1 MANNATALSPVK
13 LFSAL
18 AIGASVLVAYLYA
31 GGASAGSTRAMCL
44 ECQESSS
51 ADAAKWV
58 KNGTYRLDAV
68 TLTDDE
74 KELEVDPD
82 SLRKMTRIKPPFL
95 SASENDALVEQTIR
109 AIDNFGETG
118 DSTVLENQWPELTRR
133 ARYAYSFFMT
143 ADQPIDCYNVYVRVG
158 RNKYLVVVGRDLE
171 SGEFKWRPGEGM
183 LINRYGTEGK
193 PVYLEEFQKVDAAV
207 GR

>member
-1 MANNATALSPVK
+1 MAKIATALTPVK
-13 LFSAL
+13 LFGAL
-18 AIGASVLVAYLYA
+18 VIGAGAFVAYLYA
-31 GGASAGSTRAMCL
+31 GGASADSTRAKCVQ
-44 ECQESSS
+44 CQASDS
-51 ADAAKWV
+51 ADATKWI

-82 SLRKMTRIKPPFL
+82 SLRKMTRIKPPLL
-95 SASENDALVEQTIR
+95 SASENDALVEKAIR
-109 AIDNFGETG
+109 AIDNFGEKG
-118 DSTVLENQWPELTRR
+118 DSTVLENQWPQLTRR
-133 ARYAYSFFMT
+133 ARYAYSLFLT
-143 ADQPIDCYNVYVRVG
+143 DDQPMDCYNVYVRVG

-171 SGEFKWRPGEGM
+171 SGEFTERAGEGM

-193 PVYLEEFQKVDAAV
+193 PEHLKAFEEIDAAT